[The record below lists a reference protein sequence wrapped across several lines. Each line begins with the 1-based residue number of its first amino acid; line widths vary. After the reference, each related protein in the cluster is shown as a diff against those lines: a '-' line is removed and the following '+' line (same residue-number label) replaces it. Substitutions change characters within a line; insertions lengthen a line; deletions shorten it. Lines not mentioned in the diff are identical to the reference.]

1 AAGTVPLP
9 AEGGLLP
16 HPEGTTTLHV
26 GAPLLPDA
34 NLPQHGPGR
43 RTALLAR
50 ALHQLARHVPSRDTH
65 ELDEETT
72 AEQGLAD
79 GMWLPFLRPARTAA
93 FDLVLLADD
102 APTMRIWEETVTR
115 LARAAEHSGAFRNVR
130 TLRVALPRTGT
141 AVLRGTGGGPADP
154 AELLDG
160 RGGRVFLVVTDGLA

>member
-1 AAGTVPLP
+1 AAGPAAATVRTGPAQPDPGPARPPQGADPADFRPRTVLPDPAVLTDGTPLDGPGTPRRPPPAGRAAGTVPLP

-65 ELDEETT
+65 ELHEETT
-72 AEQGLAD
+72 ATQGPAD
-79 GMWLPFLRPARTAA
+79 ATRMPTLRPADTPPSPPLR
-93 FDLVLLADD
+93 
-102 APTMRIWEETVTR
+102 
-115 LARAAEHSGAFRNVR
+115 RAN
-130 TLRVALPRTGT
+130 
-141 AVLRGTGGGPADP
+141 
-154 AELLDG
+154 
-160 RGGRVFLVVTDGLA
+160 